1 MIIKCNWRREM
12 ENYSIDMLSKA
23 SNNMYKLSEEI
34 RIYTNLRNTM
44 DKLVKE
50 YNKLKEDIKKNPHNM
65 CYAHGGI
72 AAGIGFIFLPF
83 FISLVWL
90 IVGGLVYCY
99 GVGVGS
105 SSISSF
111 GGSIASGCFFYPVRL
126 VVYPVTG
133 FFVTALASYGIMIM
147 SHYKEKR
154 KHKLE
159 VQISENYAKQVQIQE
174 EIDSMLDHFYSEDS
188 LLPHIPQPYQN
199 EYATKKF
206 GDYFMQGRATSIK
219 EAANL
224 YEEELRYENQQQQLR
239 QINSAIVTN
248 NTLNAVGMAADA
260 VTDILFIA
268 SFL

>member
-1 MIIKCNWRREM
+1 M
-12 ENYSIDMLSKA
+12 ENYSIDTLSKA

-34 RIYTNLRNTM
+34 QKYTNLRNTM

-50 YNKLKEDIKKNPHNM
+50 YKKLKEDIKKNLHNM

-83 FISLVWL
+83 FMSLVWL
-90 IVGGLVYCY
+90 IVGGLVYFY
-99 GVGVGS
+99 GVGVRS
-105 SSISSF
+105 EAISSF
-111 GGSIASGCFFYPVRL
+111 GNSIAYGCFFYPVRI
-126 VVYPVTG
+126 VAYPVIG
-133 FFVTALASYGIMIM
+133 FFATALASYGIMRM
-147 SHYKEKR
+147 SRYKEKR

-159 VQISENYAKQVQIQE
+159 VEIAENESKQKQIQE
-174 EIDSMLDHFYSEDS
+174 EIDGMLDHFYSKES
-188 LLPHIPQPYQN
+188 LLPRIPQPYQN
-199 EYATKKF
+199 AYATKKF
-206 GDYFMQGRATSIK
+206 GDYFMQGRATCIK

-224 YEEELRYENQQQQLR
+224 YEEELRYDQQQQQLR

>member
-1 MIIKCNWRREM
+1 M
-12 ENYSIDMLSKA
+12 ENYSIDTLSKA

-34 RIYTNLRNTM
+34 QKYTNLRNTM

-83 FISLVWL
+83 FVSVAML
-90 IVGGLVYCY
+90 IIGGLIYFY
-99 GVGVGS
+99 GVGTDSDLFVNLGDA
-105 SSISSF
+105 
-111 GGSIASGCFFYPVRL
+111 IAKGCIYYPVRIVL
-126 VVYPVTG
+126 YPVIA
-133 FFVTALASYGIMIM
+133 FFVTALASYGIMRM
-147 SHYKEKR
+147 SRYKEKR
-154 KHKLE
+154 KNKLE
-159 VQISENYAKQVQIQE
+159 VEISENESKQKQIQE
-174 EIDSMLDHFYSEDS
+174 EIDRMLDHFYSGES
-188 LLPHIPQPYQN
+188 LLPRIPQPYQSA
-199 EYATKKF
+199 YATKKF
-206 GDYFMQGRATSIK
+206 GDYFLQGRASSIK

-224 YEEELRYENQQQQLR
+224 YEEELRYDQQQQQLR

>member
-1 MIIKCNWRREM
+1 M

-34 RIYTNLRNTM
+34 QEYTNLRNTM

-50 YNKLKEDIKKNPHNM
+50 YKKLKEDIKKNPYNM

-72 AAGIGFIFLPF
+72 AAGIALFFLPIFVSLAMIVIGGLLF
-83 FISLVWL
+83 FFGAGTDSAMIAYLGRL
-90 IVGGLVYCY
+90 IVR
-99 GVGVGS
+99 
-105 SSISSF
+105 
-111 GGSIASGCFFYPVRL
+111 GCIFYPVR
-126 VVYPVTG
+126 VVAYPVIA
-133 FFVTALASYGIMIM
+133 FFVTALASYGIMRM
-147 SHYKEKR
+147 SRYKDKR

-159 VQISENYAKQVQIQE
+159 VEISENEGKQKQIQE
-174 EIDSMLDHFYSEDS
+174 ELDKMLDHFYSGES
-188 LLPHIPQPYQN
+188 LLPRIPQPYQN
-199 EYATKKF
+199 VYATKKF